1 MLPTVSF
8 IFSRNGC
15 EVAIQYLEDCRLL
28 DECKTSEVEL
38 PLKRFCIQYPNVVRV
53 SPLKASIKEWL
64 HDKCSK
70 AGPGYLY
77 RDVLCAITI
86 SPSQKDV
93 IVTQLPAIAG
103 SPCRPVWCD
112 CKPKYCDS
120 RVVIVNDRDRR
131 HRA

>member
-64 HDKCSK
+64 HDKCNFQCFDPTGKSNENE
-70 AGPGYLY
+70 L
-77 RDVLCAITI
+77 RQ
-86 SPSQKDV
+86 S
-93 IVTQLPAIAG
+93 
-103 SPCRPVWCD
+103 
-112 CKPKYCDS
+112 
-120 RVVIVNDRDRR
+120 
-131 HRA
+131 